1 MTKEIF
7 QAKKNVPTYNSVKQ
21 TTNQPQFNVILE
33 EFNTINQSLIKE
45 KENID
50 KEKLKLKEKYESIQS
65 MIV

>member
-7 QAKKNVPTYNSVKQ
+7 QVKKNVPTNSSVKQ